1 MVTSHATDTICAP
14 ATPAG
19 GAIAV
24 IRLSGPDAIAAADSI
39 FSRNL
44 HNAPSHQA
52 LFGTIGT
59 DSHSIDEVLLT
70 VFRAP
75 HSYTGEDCVEISCHG
90 SAYIQQQILHLL
102 TINGCR
108 MADAGEFT
116 KRAFLSGKMDLTQAE
131 AVADLIASQSE
142 MAHRVAFAALRGNVH
157 SKLQGLQ
164 QELLQLTSLLELELD
179 FSEHEDLV
187 FADRTTLLSLSEQI
201 AQELSRLI
209 ASYKTGNAIKTG
221 IPVAIV
227 GAPNAGKSSLL
238 NALLGEERA
247 IVSDIAGTTRDVIED
262 TITIDGTAFRFIDT
276 AGLRHTDDTIERL
289 GIARSYEQI
298 EKAEII
304 LWLTEAFP
312 SEAETQEMISRAEG
326 KVLVHVQTKAD
337 LTSYDGIKPQG
348 PFPTIV
354 TSAKTGHG
362 IEALRK
368 HLAGHVAQTFNHS
381 DIIITSARHHAALQC
396 ALQSIRAVHHA
407 LTTQLPADLISED
420 LRQTIHHL
428 GTITG
433 TAITSQDTLNH
444 IFSKFC
450 IGK

>member
-39 FSRNL
+39 FSRDL
-44 HNAPSHQA
+44 HNAPSHQV

-90 SAYIQQQILHLL
+90 SAYIQQQTLHLL

-142 MAHRVAFAALRGNVH
+142 MAHRVAFAALQGNVH

-179 FSEHEDLV
+179 FSEHEDLE

-312 SEAETQEMISRAEG
+312 SEAEQQEMIARAEG

-362 IEALRK
+362 IEALRR
-368 HLAGHVAQTFNHS
+368 HLAQHVAQTFNHS

-433 TAITSQDTLNH
+433 TTITSQDTLNH